1 MSHGCSSENVSLNRT
16 IGKDAKKIKESER
29 EKRSRQDLGRSA
41 KLDSI
46 SSCFCKEHLEIKWLH
61 YVDVWYVPGRIV
73 ETMRLYSSYFFP
85 EKRGA
90 GSVWCDVILAKLFVC
105 RSNSHFISSVN
116 NNKLPWT
123 IFRFSKC
130 F

>member
-1 MSHGCSSENVSLNRT
+1 MSHGCSSENVSFNRT

-29 EKRSRQDLGRSA
+29 EKRFRQDLGRSA
-41 KLDSI
+41 KLDSF

-61 YVDVWYVPGRIV
+61 YADVWYVPGRIV
-73 ETMRLYSSYFFP
+73 ETRRLYSSYFFP
-85 EKRGA
+85 EKPGT
-90 GSVWCDVILAKLFVC
+90 GSVCCDVMLVKWFFC
-105 RSNSHFISSVN
+105 RSNSDFISSVN

-123 IFRFSKC
+123 IFRSSKC